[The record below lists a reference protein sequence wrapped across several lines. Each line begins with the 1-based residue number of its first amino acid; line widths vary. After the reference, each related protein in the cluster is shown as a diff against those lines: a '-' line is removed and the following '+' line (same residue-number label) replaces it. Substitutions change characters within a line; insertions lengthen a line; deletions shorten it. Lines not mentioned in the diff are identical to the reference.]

1 MGVDIAT
8 LHESLQSAGLPVVG
22 VAYYPDPELRH
33 THVPAGL
40 AWWHVAESY
49 AVRVDLSQEM
59 SVDDAAA
66 ASGIISTWRA
76 ENA

>member
-1 MGVDIAT
+1 MIDVMS
-8 LHESLQSAGLPVVG
+8 LHESLQGAGLPVVG

-40 AWWHVAESY
+40 AWWYVAEDY
-49 AVRVDLSQEM
+49 AVRVDHSQAM
-59 SVDDAAA
+59 SVDDAAT

>member
-1 MGVDIAT
+1 MVDVAS

-33 THVPAGL
+33 THVPAGP
-40 AWWHVAESY
+40 AWWYVAEDY

-59 SVDDAAA
+59 SVDDVTTT
-66 ASGIISTWRA
+66 SGVISTWRA

>member
-1 MGVDIAT
+1 MIDVAS

-33 THVPAGL
+33 THAPVGP
-40 AWWHVAESY
+40 AWWYVTEGY

-59 SVDDAAA
+59 SVDDVALM
-66 ASGIISTWRA
+66 STVIEGIA
-76 ENA
+76 

>member
-1 MGVDIAT
+1 MVDVAS

-33 THVPAGL
+33 THVPVGP
-40 AWWHVAESY
+40 AWWYVAEDY

-59 SVDDAAA
+59 SVDDVTTT
-66 ASGIISTWRA
+66 SGVISTWRA

>member
-1 MGVDIAT
+1 MIDVAS

-22 VAYYPDPELRH
+22 VAHYPDPELRH
-33 THVPAGL
+33 THVPAGH
-40 AWWHVAESY
+40 AWWYVAEDY

-59 SVDDAAA
+59 SVDDVTT
-66 ASGIISTWRA
+66 ASGVISTWRA

>member
-1 MGVDIAT
+1 MLDIST
-8 LHESLQSAGLPVVG
+8 LYDALQTAGIPVVG

-33 THVPAGL
+33 THVPAGP
-40 AWWHVAESY
+40 AWWYVTEDY

-59 SVDDAAA
+59 SVDDVTT
-66 ASGIISTWRA
+66 ASGVISTWRA

>member
-1 MGVDIAT
+1 MIDVAS

-49 AVRVDLSQEM
+49 AVRVDLSAPM
-59 SVDDAAA
+59 AVDEET
-66 ASGIISTWRA
+66 ASGEVIADWRRAA
-76 ENA
+76 E

>member
-1 MGVDIAT
+1 MVDVAS

-33 THVPAGL
+33 THVPVGL
-40 AWWHVAESY
+40 AWWYVAEDY

-59 SVDDAAA
+59 SVDDVTTT
-66 ASGIISTWRA
+66 SGVISTWRA

>member
-1 MGVDIAT
+1 MIDVAS

-33 THVPAGL
+33 THVPAGP
-40 AWWHVAESY
+40 AWWYVAEDY

-59 SVDDAAA
+59 SVDDVTTT
-66 ASGIISTWRA
+66 SGVISTWRA

>member
-1 MGVDIAT
+1 MLDIST
-8 LHESLQSAGLPVVG
+8 LYDALQTAGIPVVG

-33 THVPAGL
+33 THVPAGP
-40 AWWHVAESY
+40 AWWYVAEDY

-59 SVDDAAA
+59 SVDDVTTT
-66 ASGIISTWRA
+66 SGVISTWRA